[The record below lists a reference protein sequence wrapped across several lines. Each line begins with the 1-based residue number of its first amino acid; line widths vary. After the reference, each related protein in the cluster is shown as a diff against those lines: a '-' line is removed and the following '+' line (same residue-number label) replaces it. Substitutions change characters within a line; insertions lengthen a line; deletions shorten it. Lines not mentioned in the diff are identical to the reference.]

1 MNRRDLI
8 TLLSGAAAWPVAARA
23 QPTEKVARVG
33 FLGNSPDNV
42 ISGPG
47 YKAFLA
53 ELRKLG
59 FTEGHNLVVEYR
71 EADEG
76 MLKAFTAANE
86 LAASKVEVLVAAGG
100 TETALQAAAAVR
112 PALPIVMLANN
123 YDPFARGYVA
133 SLSRPGGNITGVF
146 YRQPELAVKQLEL
159 LAESFP
165 DRTRVGALWD
175 SLSADQFAAV
185 EDAAKSMRLS
195 LRSFKFENPPYDFDS
210 AFAKLVQ
217 DEVKMLLVLSSP
229 SFTPHRA
236 HIAELAIR
244 HGLPSMFIFKEYVE
258 AGGLMSYGVD
268 SVLPF
273 RRAASY
279 VAKILR
285 GAQPAELPVE
295 QVDNF
300 EFALNLKT
308 AKAIGVELPTSILLR
323 ADEVIE

>member
-1 MNRRDLI
+1 MRRRV
-8 TLLSGAAAWPVAARA
+8 TLLGGAAAWPLAARA
-23 QPTEKVARVG
+23 QPTGKVARVG
-33 FLGNSPDNV
+33 FLGNSLDNP
-42 ISGPG
+42 IAGPA
-47 YKAFLA
+47 YKGFLA

-59 FTEGHNLVVEYR
+59 FTEGQNLVVEYR
-71 EADEG
+71 SADEG
-76 MLKAFTAANE
+76 MRKAFTAANE

-100 TETALQAAAAVR
+100 TETGLQAAAAVR

-133 SLSRPGGNITGVF
+133 SLARPGGNITGVV
-146 YRQPELAVKQLEL
+146 YRQPELVVKQLEL
-159 LAESFP
+159 LAEAFP

-175 SLSADQFAAV
+175 SLSADQFAVA
-185 EDAAKSMRLS
+185 ERAAGSVRLS
-195 LRSFKFENPPYDFDS
+195 LRPFKLENPPYDFDG
-210 AFAKLVQ
+210 AFTALVQ
-217 DEVKMLLVLSSP
+217 DEARMLLVLSSP
-229 SFTPHRA
+229 IFTPHMA
-236 HIAELAIR
+236 HIGELAIR
-244 HGLPSMFIFKEYVE
+244 YGLPSMFIFKEYVE

>member
-1 MNRRDLI
+1 
-8 TLLSGAAAWPVAARA
+8 
-23 QPTEKVARVG
+23 
-33 FLGNSPDNV
+33 
-42 ISGPG
+42 
-47 YKAFLA
+47 
-53 ELRKLG
+53 LRKLG
-59 FTEGHNLVVEYR
+59 FTEGQNFVVEYR
-71 EADEG
+71 RADEG
-76 MLKAFTAANE
+76 LPKAFTAANE

-100 TETALQAAAAVR
+100 TETGLQAAAAVR

-123 YDPFARGYVA
+123 YDPFARSYVA
-133 SLSRPGGNITGVF
+133 SLARPGGNITGAF

-159 LAESFP
+159 LAEAFP

-185 EDAAKSMRLS
+185 EGAAKSMRLS
-195 LRSFKFENPPYDFDS
+195 LRPFKLENPPYDFDG
-210 AFAKLVQ
+210 AFATLVQ
-217 DEVKMLLVLSSP
+217 DEVKMLLILSSP
-229 SFTPHRA
+229 LFAPHRS

-244 HGLPSMFIFKEYVE
+244 HGPPSMFIFKEYVE
-258 AGGLMSYGVD
+258 VGGLMSYGAD
-268 SVLPF
+268 SDSQF

-308 AKAIGVELPTSILLR
+308 AKTIGVVLPTSILLR